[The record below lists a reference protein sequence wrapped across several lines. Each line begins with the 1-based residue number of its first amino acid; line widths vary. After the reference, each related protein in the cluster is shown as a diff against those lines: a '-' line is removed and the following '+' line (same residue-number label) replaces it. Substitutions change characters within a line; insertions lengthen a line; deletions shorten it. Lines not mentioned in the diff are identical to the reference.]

1 MTESQS
7 KPTEAHR
14 EKMTK
19 TAETHLAKTYKNVG
33 RPQAR
38 KIRHKNNNDIS
49 NTKQGAKIVT
59 RRRSCLF
66 TMTYRNDR
74 MRVQ

>member
-7 KPTEAHR
+7 KPTEVHR
-14 EKMTK
+14 EKMTEI
-19 TAETHLAKTYKNVG
+19 AETHLAKTHKNVG

-38 KIRHKNNNDIS
+38 KIRHKNNIDIS
-49 NTKQGAKIVT
+49 NIKQSAKIVT
-59 RRRSCLF
+59 QRRSCLF